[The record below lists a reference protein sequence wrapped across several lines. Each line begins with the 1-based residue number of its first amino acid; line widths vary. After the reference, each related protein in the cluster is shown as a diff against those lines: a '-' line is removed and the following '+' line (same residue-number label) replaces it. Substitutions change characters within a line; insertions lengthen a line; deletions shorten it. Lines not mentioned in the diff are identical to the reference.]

1 MTRSA
6 LAGALAYTRSIA
18 AESRRSD
25 MAVLALGC
33 LGVGNLWARRGASG
47 GYTSG
52 WALVFI
58 VGFGLIVAAGAL
70 CYLAVGRPPGRPHA
84 VVCAVAIG
92 MQTLGPTYVM
102 SAPLLWVT
110 GLVLAAVPLIRHAR
124 AAWVPVIVGAALIVW
139 ATVSRWSWGNAIIDV
154 FAEVQGSTQAL
165 IHGQNPYSPLYSIY
179 LDSPLHHIVY
189 GAASFNYGPAV
200 VLLSVPARLIG
211 DVRVTMV
218 ALNLSILVA
227 ALLWLRRGEPGGHL
241 EPTLVALWVVS
252 PFIPLMILNAWT
264 DSVSMACAVWWLLL
278 RDRHRNWSIAF
289 LALALASKP
298 TFVPIVIPL
307 VFWVRTTWR
316 EFLWATSAALVIV
329 APFALWTG
337 IPQFV
342 YDTITIYNDLPT
354 RRDSV
359 GFDGLSAVLGHG
371 LLPASFLLAGT
382 LVTLVVF
389 TLRRPRDYADLLLLG
404 SGMLIVV
411 CFFVKQAF
419 LNYDYS
425 AAIAL
430 LFVIGAG
437 TTRPLTPLTTPL
449 HDLRLFGDRIVRL
462 RRSGAS

>member
-1 MTRSA
+1 MAAMVRGLSAAVTAPAVGDGDDGDHERADPRCAPHAASIPLVLVKRARVAGDRHPQTAPCGCETTGLSGTWRSVDLPSMTRSA
-6 LAGALAYTRSIA
+6 LAGAWVYTRSIA
-18 AESRRSD
+18 AETRRSD

-47 GYTSG
+47 GYSSG
-52 WALVFI
+52 WPLVFI
-58 VGFGLIVAAGAL
+58 VGFGFIVAAGAL

-84 VVCAVAIG
+84 VLCAVAIG

-139 ATVSRWSWGNAIIDV
+139 ATVSRWSWGNAVIDA

-179 LDSPLHHIVY
+179 LDSPLHHIVH

-218 ALNLSILVA
+218 ALNLAILVA
-227 ALLWLRRGEPGGHL
+227 ALIWLRRGVPGGHL
-241 EPTLVALWVVS
+241 GPTLVALWVVS

-278 RDRHRNWSIAF
+278 RDRHRNWSIAC

-298 TFVPIVIPL
+298 TFVPIVIPML
-307 VFWVRTTWR
+307 FW
-316 EFLWATSAALVIV
+316 
-329 APFALWTG
+329 
-337 IPQFV
+337 
-342 YDTITIYNDLPT
+342 
-354 RRDSV
+354 
-359 GFDGLSAVLGHG
+359 
-371 LLPASFLLAGT
+371 
-382 LVTLVVF
+382 
-389 TLRRPRDYADLLLLG
+389 
-404 SGMLIVV
+404 
-411 CFFVKQAF
+411 
-419 LNYDYS
+419 
-425 AAIAL
+425 
-430 LFVIGAG
+430 VIGAG
-437 TTRPLTPLTTPL
+437 TMRPLTPLTTPL
-449 HDLRLFGDRIVRL
+449 HDLRLFGNRFVRL
-462 RRSGAS
+462 RRSAAS

>member
-1 MTRSA
+1 
-6 LAGALAYTRSIA
+6 
-18 AESRRSD
+18 
-25 MAVLALGC
+25 MAVLAFGC

-52 WALVFI
+52 WAVVFV
-58 VGFGLIVAAGAL
+58 VGFGLVAAAGAL

-110 GLVLAAVPLIRHAR
+110 GLVLAAVPLIRHTR

-139 ATVSRWSWGNAIIDV
+139 ATVSHWSWGNAVIDV
-154 FAEVQGSTQAL
+154 FQEVQGSTQAL
-165 IHGQNPYSPLYSIY
+165 VHGQNPYAPLYSIY
-179 LDSPLHHIVY
+179 LDSPLHHIVH
-189 GAASFNYGPAV
+189 GTASFNYGPVV
-200 VLLSVPARLIG
+200 VLLSVPARLLG

-227 ALLWLRRGEPGGHL
+227 ALIWLRRGVPGGHL
-241 EPTLVALWVVS
+241 AATLVALWVVS
-252 PFIPLMILNAWT
+252 PFIPLMILSAWT

-278 RDRHRNWSIAF
+278 RDRHRNWSIVF

-298 TFVPIVIPL
+298 TFVPIVIPML
-307 VFWVRTTWR
+307 FWVRTTWR
-316 EFLWATSAALVIV
+316 EFLWATSAAVVIV

-359 GFDGLSAVLGHG
+359 GFNGLLAVLGHG
-371 LLPASFLLAGT
+371 LVPAALLLTGT
-382 LVTLVVF
+382 VVTLIVF
-389 TLRRPRDYADLLLLG
+389 TLRSPHDYADLLLLG
-404 SGMLIVV
+404 SGMLIVI
-411 CFFVKQAF
+411 CFFAKQAF

-430 LFVIGAG
+430 LLVIGAG
-437 TTRPLTPLTTPL
+437 TMRPLTPLTTPL
-449 HDLRLFGDRIVRL
+449 YDLRLFGDRLVRL
-462 RRSGAS
+462 RGSEAP